1 MIAQV
6 DVSITALAPIKHRFA
21 DFADLPAASRRRI
34 SWWRRACGPMGRRA
48 DKVPN
53 V

>member
-21 DFADLPAASRRRI
+21 DFADLPAREPAADLVVASSVRSDGATSR
-34 SWWRRACGPMGRRA
+34 
-48 DKVPN
+48 
-53 V
+53 